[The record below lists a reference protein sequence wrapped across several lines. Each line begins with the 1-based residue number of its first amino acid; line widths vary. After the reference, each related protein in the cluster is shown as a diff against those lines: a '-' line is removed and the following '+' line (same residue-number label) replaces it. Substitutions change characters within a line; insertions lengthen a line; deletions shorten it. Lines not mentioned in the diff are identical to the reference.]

1 MDLDRS
7 LCMLNAYIFFFTDL
21 SFGNVSGVFLFMF
34 HGWDIYFGWA
44 FLLACYW
51 GVFHLS
57 RKLRSAWTEERDSEM
72 GGAFVVYVLCFQMH
86 GKVNGQGTKAES

>member
-1 MDLDRS
+1 MG
-7 LCMLNAYIFFFTDL
+7 YIFWL
-21 SFGNVSGVFLFMF
+21 GVLVSM
-34 HGWDIYFGWA
+34 
-44 FLLACYW
+44 LL